1 MDFTKA
7 REAREERQKVHVEME
22 ELAKAGI
29 SAENREKLDKL
40 IARSKELK
48 ADIERYEA
56 IEAAEK
62 EGRATTRPP
71 EAAVGAGQDDE
82 KRKAEE
88 KKNQEERAAK
98 AFRAFMR
105 VTEEVDQIPMEDRK
119 LAMLSDV
126 QRRDM
131 NVASGAAGGYLVPPI
146 IQNKIDIAIQTIG
159 PMLQVGTI
167 IDTDSGAPLS
177 YPTSDDRSVMA
188 EIVGEN
194 QQVSQQ
200 DIAVG
205 TVQLTVYKYSTRMVK
220 ASLELVQDSVF
231 NLDNFISDAFALRL
245 ARKLNLD
252 FTVGTGTGQPRGIVT
267 AVLATGAT
275 VTAQGSAVNDGGSET
290 GANSVGFRDL
300 LSLVHA
306 IDPLYRQGAKFMF
319 ADSTL
324 LALGNELDKYGRP
337 LWQTSLQVGAPDTVL
352 GYPFYINPD
361 MAAIDTGNA
370 TVLFG
375 QLSKYMIRR
384 VKPLATVR
392 ITERYIDFGQV
403 AWLGFAR
410 YGGNLVDAGS
420 HPVAA
425 LVQA

>member
-1 MDFTKA
+1 
-7 REAREERQKVHVEME
+7 
-22 ELAKAGI
+22 
-29 SAENREKLDKL
+29 
-40 IARSKELK
+40 
-48 ADIERYEA
+48 
-56 IEAAEK
+56 
-62 EGRATTRPP
+62 
-71 EAAVGAGQDDE
+71 
-82 KRKAEE
+82 
-88 KKNQEERAAK
+88 
-98 AFRAFMR
+98 
-105 VTEEVDQIPMEDRK
+105 
-119 LAMLSDV
+119 
-126 QRRDM
+126 
-131 NVASGAAGGYLVPPI
+131 
-146 IQNKIDIAIQTIG
+146 
-159 PMLQVGTI
+159 
-167 IDTDSGAPLS
+167 
-177 YPTSDDRSVMA
+177 
-188 EIVGEN
+188 
-194 QQVSQQ
+194 
-200 DIAVG
+200 
-205 TVQLTVYKYSTRMVK
+205 MVK

-275 VTAQGSAVNDGGSET
+275 VTAAGSAANDGGSET
-290 GANSVGFRDL
+290 GANSVGFGDL
-300 LSLVHA
+300 LGLVHK

-324 LALGNELDKYGRP
+324 LSLGNELDKYGRP

-361 MAAIDTGNA
+361 MAAISTGNA

-410 YGGNLVDAGS
+410 YGGNMIDAGS